1 MNHIALRMYLREAF
15 LALLADPAVSEI
27 YCNPDL
33 ILRSD
38 GAQGRREHGSL
49 DEKDLA
55 AVFQILASDA
65 GLIFDAENPI
75 ADFRL
80 PTFLGSGR
88 LNCRLPPVVDKP
100 SFNLRKRPEHL
111 LLLPELV
118 ERQTI
123 SKSAAEYLAQ
133 LVVERKSVLIAGP
146 TNSGKTNFLNALLH
160 AAVERGSAAERW
172 AILEDIPE
180 IRCPAKDHVVA
191 RTGPNVSL
199 WDLVRA
205 TMRFS
210 PDRIVVGELRGP
222 EAYPC
227 LDIAA
232 SGHPGILATLH
243 AETPLGALL
252 RLDRLA
258 RLASPDLPHQHELIA
273 EVITAVVCLT
283 GGSAGRKVSAIAEVT
298 AWHPASGYT
307 LVHPPAVKPD
317 EFRKES

>member
-1 MNHIALRMYLREAF
+1 
-15 LALLADPAVSEI
+15 
-27 YCNPDL
+27 
-33 ILRSD
+33 
-38 GAQGRREHGSL
+38 L

-65 GLIFDAENPI
+65 GISFDAEHPI

-88 LNCRLPPVVDKP
+88 LNCRRPPVVDRP
-100 SFNLRKRPEHL
+100 SFNLRKRPERL
-111 LLLPELV
+111 LLLPELI
-118 ERQTI
+118 ERRTL
-123 SKSAAEYLAQ
+123 SETAAEYLIN
-133 LVVERKSVLIAGP
+133 LVVHRKSVLIVGP

-160 AAVERGSAAERW
+160 AAVARGSGAERW
-172 AILEDIPE
+172 AILEDVPE

-191 RTGPNVSL
+191 RTGPNTTL

-210 PDRIVVGELRGP
+210 PDRIVVGELRGA

-243 AETPLGALL
+243 AETPLGALF

-258 RLASPDLPHQHELIA
+258 RLASPELPPQHELIA

-283 GGSAGRKVSAIAEVT
+283 GGSAGRRVSAIAEIT
-298 AWHPASGYT
+298 ANGNSPNDRASSGAAMFESLT
-307 LVHPPAVKPD
+307 FSVPLVIAPRPRNNV
-317 EFRKES
+317 RI